1 MLDLNLFFLRTQKM
15 TTEVSGNTKPSTLRA
30 RAFQFTLN
38 QVEKFDTLISE
49 LTKLKS
55 CDYIIACQENAPST
69 GHEHI
74 HLYAHFENPYKLNKR
89 IMAVGAHVEICRGS
103 PLQNINY
110 IKKDGNIIYENGTA
124 PHQGTAITCGELK
137 ELSLEEVPP
146 RFYNTWK
153 QLQPTKIKKSD
164 WNKNIEVH
172 YIFGPSGIGKS
183 NLAQELADDEFDEIK
198 CVNGFWTPCSGEG
211 CCIYD
216 DFRASHMS
224 ASEFVNFIDYR
235 THNLNVKGGTVRN
248 KYTKIIITSVQSPY
262 EIYSNLNGEPR
273 QQWMRRLIL
282 HDLNPKQIDLGE

>member
-1 MLDLNLFFLRTQKM
+1 M

-55 CDYIIACQENAPST
+55 CDYIIACQEKAPST

-74 HLYAHFENPYKLNKR
+74 HCYAHFENPYKLNKR

-110 IKKDGNIIYENGTA
+110 VKKDGNIIYENGTA
-124 PHQGTAITCGELK
+124 PHQGCALTCSELK
-137 ELSLEEVPP
+137 ELSLDEVPP

-183 NLAQELADDEFDEIK
+183 NLAQ
-198 CVNGFWTPCSGEG
+198 
-211 CCIYD
+211 
-216 DFRASHMS
+216 
-224 ASEFVNFIDYR
+224 
-235 THNLNVKGGTVRN
+235 
-248 KYTKIIITSVQSPY
+248 
-262 EIYSNLNGEPR
+262 
-273 QQWMRRLIL
+273 
-282 HDLNPKQIDLGE
+282 